1 MEIKVNSVK
10 PYEKAALPAL
20 QFDVEVEYKRF
31 ERVILGVSG
40 YLKSDDGKIL
50 STLSE
55 ASFQEGGE
63 IRSLGTFGAKG
74 SYRDKEFE
82 ERISN
87 RFLLIAIL
95 DKAALDYIEKRRL
108 SDAKRG
114 VILNLELHVTFL
126 VSEALISHLHILEN
140 EKVTL
145 MKGYRV
151 VDGYR
156 IAYAYDSDYAA
167 QRNNLWVLSGSGNPG
182 FLRIEKMVK
191 TVRIEIPETDW
202 IYDFVPKLGLGEY
215 FIVEIPRGG
224 DIVKEAWSYVEK
236 AEEAFRRWDSKS
248 VYAYCRE
255 AGKLLDRVVKERFSE
270 ESFVYRERW
279 GRAYANFEKLAS
291 LDLHIED
298 IKRSQR
304 YKTEEIKIGRA
315 DCEYLLIALTKLLIK
330 FAEELLREHE
340 TTKICCS

>member
-10 PYEKAALPAL
+10 PYEKAALPTL
-20 QFDVEVEYKRF
+20 QFDVEVEYNKF
-31 ERVILGVSG
+31 ERVILGISG

-50 STLSE
+50 STLNEVSL
-55 ASFQEGGE
+55 QEGGE
-63 IRSLGTFGAKG
+63 TSSLLGILGARG

-82 ERISN
+82 EHISN

-95 DKAALDYIEKRRL
+95 DKATLDYIEKRRL
-108 SDAKRG
+108 SDVKRR

-126 VSEALISHLHILEN
+126 VSEALISHLHLTN
-140 EKVTL
+140 EKVIL
-145 MKGYRV
+145 PSNREGYRV
-151 VDGYR
+151 VF
-156 IAYAYDSDYAA
+156 AYSPDYAS
-167 QRNNLWVLSGSGNPG
+167 QYNNLWVLSASGGPS
-182 FLRIEKMVK
+182 FLHVEKRVK

-224 DIVKEAWSYVEK
+224 DIVKDAWSYVEK

-270 ESFVYRERW
+270 ESFVYREV
-279 GRAYANFEKLAS
+279 GSCL
-291 LDLHIED
+291 
-298 IKRSQR
+298 
-304 YKTEEIKIGRA
+304 
-315 DCEYLLIALTKLLIK
+315 C
-330 FAEELLREHE
+330 
-340 TTKICCS
+340 